1 MRCQQHVQTTLAEW
15 LARTGYRGECLACGL
30 CQTGV
35 PCESYIPGRAGAWD
49 PGTRDR
55 GRRAACADI
64 VSELPAF
71 GRARPGG
78 EVKTLRETCL
88 RAAGPGKRNE
98 AYLII
103 TFTEADY
110 GKKRVT

>member
-1 MRCQQHVQTTLAEW
+1 MPKGPVAAVRST
-15 LARTGYRGECLACGL
+15 
-30 CQTGV
+30 
-35 PCESYIPGRAGAWD
+35 
-49 PGTRDR
+49 R
-55 GRRAACADI
+55 GRADI

-88 RAAGPGKRNE
+88 RAAGPGKRNG
-98 AYLII
+98 AHLII